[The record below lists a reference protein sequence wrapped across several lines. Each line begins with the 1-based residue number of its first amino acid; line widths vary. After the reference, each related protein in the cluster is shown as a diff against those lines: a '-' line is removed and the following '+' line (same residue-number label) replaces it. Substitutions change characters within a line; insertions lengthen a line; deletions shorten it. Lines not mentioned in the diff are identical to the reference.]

1 VEVMQSN
8 AFEYIMYRPLM
19 VPMMWVI
26 LDQR

>member
-8 AFEYIMYRPLM
+8 TFEYIMYRPLI
-19 VPMMWVI
+19 VPVTWVI